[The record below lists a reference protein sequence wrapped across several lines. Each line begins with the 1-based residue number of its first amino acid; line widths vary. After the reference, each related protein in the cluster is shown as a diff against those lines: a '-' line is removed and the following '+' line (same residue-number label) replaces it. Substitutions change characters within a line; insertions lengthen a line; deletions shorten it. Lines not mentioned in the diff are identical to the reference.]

1 MSENQKIKELL
12 LAETPK
18 DRIKFRIGR
27 KYAQGKRAHMLAY
40 VDARYVQDRLDDVI
54 GAENWSNDFQVIDN
68 TLFCSITVVFPDG
81 KVVTKTDCGTESNV
95 EKEKGEA
102 SDAFKRAAVMLGIG
116 RDLYDLPNHFV
127 MHADLNE
134 KGFPPKDWTPQGWG
148 DHNHN
153 EQRHVQATLE
163 PPSSVKPQPPIE
175 EPKEPAADVN
185 PVEEKSDLQQYAD
198 EIVKRASINA
208 PDEEPEVETS
218 FVNQK
223 PKITK
228 KDDDNKKL
236 VLVKNLKQQRDS
248 GKATLFYPRG
258 VEPNEKHW
266 TQNSQIHESI
276 RMMSGFHWVVIPKW
290 LAEQSKFEYEAFDP
304 NTFSSDIEKAN
315 KESEMNQE
323 EAQAD
328 QNEKPND
335 DDFPF

>member
-18 DRIKFRIGR
+18 DRVKFRIGR
-27 KYAQGKRAHMLAY
+27 KYANNQRAHMLAY

-116 RDLYDLPNHFV
+116 RDLYDLPNHFI

-223 PKITK
+223 PKEKKESTTEYVIINNLRLDHETDKSRLLVPSNIAKGSEEAKGNKYWLTK
-228 KDDDNKKL
+228 QFTKEL
-236 VLVKNLKQQRDS
+236 
-248 GKATLFYPRG
+248 
-258 VEPNEKHW
+258 
-266 TQNSQIHESI
+266 I
-276 RMMSGFHWVVIPKW
+276 RMNSGLYSAVVKKW
-290 LAEQSKFEYEAFDP
+290 ILKDKPYEYEDY
-304 NTFSSDIEKAN
+304 DQK
-315 KESEMNQE
+315 KVHEMITN

-328 QNEKPND
+328 QNESPNLD
-335 DDFPF
+335 DLPF

>member
-18 DRIKFRIGR
+18 DRVKFRIGR
-27 KYAQGKRAHMLAY
+27 KYANNQRAHMLAY

-102 SDAFKRAAVMLGIG
+102 SDAFKRSAVMLGIG
-116 RDLYDLPNHFV
+116 RDLYDLPNHYN
-127 MHADLNE
+127 MHANLNE

-153 EQRHVQATLE
+153 EHNSHVQATLE
-163 PPSSVKPQPPIE
+163 PTSSIKPQPSTE
-175 EPKEPAADVN
+175 KPKEPASDVN
-185 PVEEKSDLQQYAD
+185 PAEEKSDLQEYAD

-208 PDEEPEVETS
+208 PDEEPKVETS

-223 PKITK
+223 PKAEKESTTEYVIINNLRLDHETDKARLLVPSNIAKGSEEAKGKQFWFPKQTTK
-228 KDDDNKKL
+228 D
-236 VLVKNLKQQRDS
+236 
-248 GKATLFYPRG
+248 
-258 VEPNEKHW
+258 
-266 TQNSQIHESI
+266 II
-276 RMMSGFHWVVIPKW
+276 RMNSGLYSAIVQKW
-290 LAEQSKFEYEAFDP
+290 ILKDKPLLEYDDYDQKKVDEL
-304 NTFSSDIEKAN
+304 
-315 KESEMNQE
+315 MQQ

-328 QNEKPND
+328 QNDTPNSKD
-335 DDFPF
+335 LPF